1 MRALREDPDFDLDV
15 WPEDFPP
22 SREALLKR
30 VEGVD
35 GLVCL
40 ITDQIDGEVLA
51 AAGAQLKVVSQMA
64 VGVDNV
70 DVAACS
76 ARGIPVGNTP
86 GVLTE
91 TTADMAWALILA
103 SARRVVEAAEY
114 VKAGEWKTWT
124 PTQMAGIDVYGS
136 TLGVI
141 GFGAIGQAIARRA
154 QGFGMRVLCWNRTPR
169 PDEAAAVG
177 AEQRPFDEVLS
188 RSDFVV
194 VSVALTDDTRGL
206 INAAAFEQMHPG
218 SILINTARGPIVDEE
233 ALVDAL
239 RRERIGGA
247 GLDVTAAEPLSMDSA
262 LADNAQR
269 RRAAAHRLGVDG
281 NSEQDGRHRSSEPA
295 RRTRWPAV
303 YRIQCRWRWVHNV
316 RPQPRRLDRHRA
328 TNPATSGWR
337 GRCGT
342 RAGSCLVTSTSAR
355 PSVRRSTSTCD
366 A

>member
-1 MRALREDPDFDLDV
+1 MTEQHRVFATRELPGDGFAALREDPDFDLDV

-22 SREALLKR
+22 SREALLER

-188 RSDFVV
+188 RSDFVA

-247 GLDVTAAEPLSMDSA
+247 GLDVTAAEPLSMDSP
-262 LADNAQR
+262 L
-269 RRAAAHRLGVDG
+269 L
-281 NSEQDGRHRSSEPA
+281 
-295 RRTRWPAV
+295 TM
-303 YRIQCRWRWVHNV
+303 HNV
-316 RPQPRRLDRHRA
+316 VVLPHIGSASMA
-328 TNPATSGWR
+328 TRSKMADIAVANL
-337 GRCGT
+337 
-342 RAGSCLVTSTSAR
+342 RAGLAGR
-355 PSVRRSTSTCD
+355 PLPHSVSL
-366 A
+366 AVGA

>member
-1 MRALREDPDFDLDV
+1 MSARHRVFVTRELPGDGFAALRDDPGFDLEV
-15 WPEDFPP
+15 WPEDVPP
-22 SREALLKR
+22 SREALLHG
-30 VEGVD
+30 VAGVD

-40 ITDQIDGEVLA
+40 ITDTVDEVVLD
-51 AAGAQLKVVSQMA
+51 AAGAQLRVVSQMA

-76 ARGIPVGNTP
+76 KRGIPVGNTP

-114 VKAGEWKTWT
+114 VKDGEWKTWT
-124 PTQMAGIDVYGS
+124 PTQMAGIDVHGA

-169 PDEAAAVG
+169 TAEAAAVG

-188 RSDFVV
+188 RSDFVS

-206 INAAAFEQMHPG
+206 MDAAAFEQMHPG

-239 RRERIGGA
+239 RRGHLGGA
-247 GLDVTAAEPLSMDSA
+247 GLDVTAVEPLSMDSPLLTMDNVVVLPHIGSASMATRSKMADIAVANLRAGLAGRPLPHAVA
-262 LADNAQR
+262 LA
-269 RRAAAHRLGVDG
+269 V
-281 NSEQDGRHRSSEPA
+281 GR
-295 RRTRWPAV
+295 
-303 YRIQCRWRWVHNV
+303 
-316 RPQPRRLDRHRA
+316 
-328 TNPATSGWR
+328 
-337 GRCGT
+337 
-342 RAGSCLVTSTSAR
+342 
-355 PSVRRSTSTCD
+355 
-366 A
+366 

>member
-1 MRALREDPDFDLDV
+1 MTEQHRVFVTRELPGDGFAALRVDPDFDLDV
-15 WPEDFPP
+15 WPDDFPP
-22 SREALLKR
+22 SREALLER

-40 ITDQIDGEVLA
+40 ITDQIDGAVLA
-51 AAGAQLKVVSQMA
+51 AAGKQLKVVSQMA

-70 DVAACS
+70 DVAGCS

-114 VKAGEWKTWT
+114 VKAGEWTTWT

-177 AEQRPFDEVLS
+177 AEQRPFDEVLA
-188 RSDFVV
+188 RSDFVA
-194 VSVALTDDTRGL
+194 VSVALTDETRGL
-206 INAAAFEQMHPG
+206 INAAAFGQMHPR

-239 RRERIGGA
+239 QQGRIGGA
-247 GLDVTAAEPLSMDSA
+247 GLDVTAVEPLSMDSPLLTLDNVVVLPHIGSA
-262 LADNAQR
+262 SMATRSKMADI
-269 RRAAAHRLGVDG
+269 
-281 NSEQDGRHRSSEPA
+281 
-295 RRTRWPAV
+295 AV
-303 YRIQCRWRWVHNV
+303 AN
-316 RPQPRRLDRHRA
+316 L
-328 TNPATSGWR
+328 
-337 GRCGT
+337 
-342 RAGSCLVTSTSAR
+342 RAGLVGRQLPHSVSSA
-355 PSVRRSTSTCD
+355 VG